1 MCTVSWYFD
10 SSGYELLF
18 NRDEL
23 RTRGPGLPPELRTQD
38 GVRYLAP
45 TDSDR
50 GGTWIGVNEYGVT
63 HCLVNF
69 YQAYVDSPNPDR
81 RRYSRSRG
89 DLVREVQSCRTV
101 AETEAYVDRLD
112 VEVYAPFW
120 LLAFE
125 AGSAPRGFRWD
136 GVRLEV
142 THDIE
147 APVTTSSYRPDDVV
161 RWRRTRFPRLES
173 DRRDRAAAVARL
185 WRYHRRRNHLRGA
198 YGVCMSRSD
207 ARTVSFTRVSVTTT
221 AAGPPAVS
229 LGYLPDP
236 PCRSRDLPAQIEIS
250 TR

>member
-1 MCTVSWYFD
+1 MCTVSWHFD
-10 SSGYELLF
+10 STGYELLF

-63 HCLVNF
+63 HCLVN
-69 YQAYVDSPNPDR
+69 YYRAYADSPDAAL

-89 DLVREVQSCRTV
+89 DLVREVQAFGTV
-101 AETEAYVDRLD
+101 SGSETYIDRLD
-112 VEVYAPFW
+112 LEVFAPFW

-125 AGSAPRGFRWD
+125 PGSAPRGFRWD
-136 GVRLEV
+136 GARYEK
-142 THDIE
+142 TGNIE
-147 APVTTSSYRPDDVV
+147 PPVTTSSYRPDDVV
-161 RWRRTRFPRLES
+161 RWRRARFPSLDG
-173 DRRDRAAAVARL
+173 DRHARSVALARL
-185 WRYHRRRNHLRGA
+185 WRYHRRRNPLRGA
-198 YGVCMSRSD
+198 FGVCMSRSD

-221 AAGPPAVS
+221 AGPPAVR

-236 PCRSRDLPAQIEIS
+236 PCRSRELPLPIEIPA
-250 TR
+250 R